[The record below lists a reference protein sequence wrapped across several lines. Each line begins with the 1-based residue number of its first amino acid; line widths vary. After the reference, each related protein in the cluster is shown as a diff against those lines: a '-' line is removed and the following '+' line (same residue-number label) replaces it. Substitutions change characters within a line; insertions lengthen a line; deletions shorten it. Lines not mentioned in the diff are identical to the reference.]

1 MYFDDIFN
9 IKRKIRLFLK
19 AFNGVKNKET
29 IPILFNKLNDLSY
42 YKNQII
48 SLKNEGILESN
59 FEFQKV
65 LNYCCDFYKR
75 INKYKKELEQA
86 ELLDIINNCLRI
98 RDVSSCKECSRCNTN
113 ICRLLLK
120 KELTED
126 EMIKYWRKMIKV

>member
-65 LNYCCDFYKR
+65 LNEGNIYKQEVLR
-75 INKYKKELEQA
+75 LIDLE
-86 ELLDIINNCLRI
+86 
-98 RDVSSCKECSRCNTN
+98 
-113 ICRLLLK
+113 
-120 KELTED
+120 
-126 EMIKYWRKMIKV
+126 RK